1 MKKENSRPRQASS
14 SAPRRRPASNAGED
28 QGQRERESDPD
39 KTPAGKRPAAPRR
52 STATSGRTSRRQE
65 RDFTQV
71 QGKPASA
78 TKRMARK
85 DKTDTA
91 LGRPAPFW
99 APFAKNKPET
109 LPREER
115 EAPPQRAQRTP
126 RKQVPSRNAAPPEA
140 DKTFQR
146 EPMRLNKF
154 IAHCGICAR
163 RQAAEYVKQGMVQVN
178 DVIETNPGYVVKLT
192 DVVKFKGER
201 VKPEERKVYFLMNKP
216 KGVITTASDENG
228 RKTVLDIVGA
238 KVRERIFPVGR
249 LDRNTTGLLL
259 LTNDGELAKK
269 LSHPS
274 HKVKKFYQ
282 VTLNQPLTKPDMERI
297 ARGLTLEDG
306 LAEVDG
312 IDYVDGVK
320 TEIGIEIHS
329 GKNRIIRRIF
339 EHLGYEVIKL
349 DRTYYAGLTKK
360 DIGRGHFRPLT
371 DREIIM
377 LRHFT

>member
-1 MKKENSRPRQASS
+1 
-14 SAPRRRPASNAGED
+14 
-28 QGQRERESDPD
+28 
-39 KTPAGKRPAAPRR
+39 
-52 STATSGRTSRRQE
+52 
-65 RDFTQV
+65 
-71 QGKPASA
+71 
-78 TKRMARK
+78 
-85 DKTDTA
+85 
-91 LGRPAPFW
+91 
-99 APFAKNKPET
+99 
-109 LPREER
+109 
-115 EAPPQRAQRTP
+115 
-126 RKQVPSRNAAPPEA
+126 
-140 DKTFQR
+140 
-146 EPMRLNKF
+146 
-154 IAHCGICAR
+154 
-163 RQAAEYVKQGMVQVN
+163 
-178 DVIETNPGYVVKLT
+178 LT